1 MLCLNRKLGQ
11 SIQINDDVTITI
23 IDIKRQS
30 VRLGIIYGDKARV
43 LRHEVYMKVS
53 EENKDALLPH
63 SLEDAP
69 ACLESVVPSPK
80 KAVA

>member
-11 SIQINDDVTITI
+11 SIQINDDVTITV

-30 VRLGIIYGDKARV
+30 VRLGIMYGDKARV
-43 LRHEVYMKVS
+43 LRHEVYLKIS
-53 EENKDALLPH
+53 EENQDALLPP
-63 SLEDAP
+63 STEELP
-69 ACLESVVPSPK
+69 AFLDVMPSQK